1 MQPEH
6 SLFDL
11 LVLSLGNAALISLG
25 VVVNPESQ
33 ELQKDIDGAGYN
45 IELLE
50 MLKQKTRNNLSS
62 TESNLLTQLIYD
74 LQLKYVEAKNNHDIK
89 HFM

>member
-74 LQLKYVEAKNNHDIK
+74 LQLKYVEAKK
-89 HFM
+89 QS

>member
-11 LVLSLGNAALISLG
+11 LVLSLGNASLIALGLIAEPETNSL
-25 VVVNPESQ
+25 VKNLEAA
-33 ELQKDIDGAGYN
+33 KYN

-50 MLKQKTRNNLSS
+50 MLKQKTKGNL
-62 TESNLLTQLIYD
+62 TAQELDLLSGLIYD
-74 LQLKYVEAKNNHDIK
+74 LQLKFVEAKK
-89 HFM
+89 HS